1 MGSNRDSSAMH
12 IIFNSNAGKN
22 RSNCDNKAN
31 SPFMFINRVEQSQ
44 RRYSVMHIST
54 STFHIAVV
62 LRLLGYLVD
71 LNINVRDRM
80 PQHKC

>member
-22 RSNCDNKAN
+22 RSNCDNKAI

-44 RRYSVMHIST
+44 WRYSVMHIST

>member
-1 MGSNRDSSAMH
+1 
-12 IIFNSNAGKN
+12 
-22 RSNCDNKAN
+22 
-31 SPFMFINRVEQSQ
+31 MFINRVEQSQ
-44 RRYSVMHIST
+44 WRYSVMHIST